1 MLLEKYN
8 KLTKLEELN
17 NQQRN
22 LITVKLKEISQN
34 GEFWSVTIKLF

>member
-17 NQQRN
+17 NLQRN

-34 GEFWSVTIKLF
+34 GEFWNVTIKLF